1 MYICIYIYTCT
12 YTYMNISKINWEV
25 SSISTRYNFLHIR
38 GVIHSQWSMVW
49 LLGGKELN
57 LPSTH
62 FWKMYYLFICMYV
75 CMCICVYWYMCKC
88 LNPGSW
94 LASSDLVS
102 SNQHTSYFIP
112 LRLCLWWPRHIRGC
126 DLSCYHSYLHSSEL
140 TSSVGVFPDPCS
152 SFCHLI
158 TTMYLNDTCF
168 VYLFLVVSPS

>member
-1 MYICIYIYTCT
+1 MCMCMCMCVSMSIMYMYMYTHLFT
-12 YTYMNISKINWEV
+12 NL
-25 SSISTRYNFLHIR
+25 F
-38 GVIHSQWSMVW
+38 GVIWNCTMEVRESLSWV
-49 LLGGKELN
+49 
-57 LPSTH
+57 
-62 FWKMYYLFICMYV
+62 LFFCRVGPGDQTPVIEAGD
-75 CMCICVYWYMCKC
+75 KC

-168 VYLFLVVSPS
+168 VYLFLVVSLS